1 MSEYFKP
8 IERPGCGTGKQAGS
22 LGNEAWA
29 ELREDIGKESGG
41 IEEVLEER
49 GKTHGDFCTH
59 AYATQ
64 LIKGVYYLADNWDDM
79 TASQKESLEMIA
91 HKIGRILSGDP
102 DHKDHWVD
110 IAGYAM
116 LVGKELE

>member
-8 IERPGCGTGKQAGS
+8 IERPGCGTRKQAGS
-22 LGNEAWA
+22 LGNEAGA
-29 ELREDIGKESGG
+29 ELREDVGKESGG

-59 AYATQ
+59 AYVTQ
-64 LIKGVYYLADNWDDM
+64 MIKRVFSTSDNWREM
-79 TASQKESLEMIA
+79 RVTQRESLEMIA

-116 LVGKELE
+116 LVGKELK

>member
-49 GKTHGDFCTH
+49 GKTHGDFSVH
-59 AYATQ
+59 AYFTQ
-64 LIKGVYYLADNWDDM
+64 VIKELFLESDNYARM
-79 TASQKESLEMIA
+79 SRTQKESLEMIA
-91 HKIGRILSGDP
+91 HKIGRILSGNA

-116 LVGKELE
+116 LVGKELK